1 MGILKNMILENIVNM
16 RFIRQ
21 KQILQT
27 VSDDNIVDN
36 KDIITLLNGIKN
48 KAIFFELN
56 YRDISGNAINYN
68 QVRLLDINDNKINI
82 YIKNKLLSIKDI
94 DISQII
100 YISFIDN
107 NNSFISHKKSKEDEY
122 NLSL

>member
-1 MGILKNMILENIVNM
+1 MILQNIVNM

-27 VSDDNIVDN
+27 VSDYNVEDN
-36 KDIITLLNGIKN
+36 KDIITLLSGIKN

-56 YRDISGNAINYN
+56 YRDSSGNLISYN
-68 QVRLLDINDNKINI
+68 QVRLLNIHDNKIDI
-82 YIKNKLLSIKDI
+82 YVKNKSLSIKDI

-100 YISFIDN
+100 YVSFIDN
-107 NNSFISHKKSKEDEY
+107 NNSFINNKNSKENEY